1 MKVVKVILIVL
12 LVLVGLLLIYSFIAP
27 KEYNVEEE
35 VVINAPQ
42 SLVVVQATH
51 WENFNEWSPWSE
63 LDPNMELEYEG
74 EPGKVG
80 SKYTWAGNKDAGSG
94 SQEITGLTAERVD
107 IAINFKE
114 PFESE
119 ADTYFAFEQ
128 VDDGVKVTWGM
139 NSTMEWPWN
148 VLTSSIKSSISKDY
162 RKGLDSLKVRCEKI
176 NEEFVV
182 DGFWIR
188 PTTLDPRVYIGK
200 KGTVNWSDMQNFF
213 STNLGAANQ
222 AISSAGVTPVGAP
235 SGLYYVWDTENQRAE
250 MMAAI
255 PCPPDTEIS
264 GFDADTVSGEALY
277 IDYYGDYEGLGDAHE
292 AIGNYFTKYNI
303 PQGGV
308 AIEEYLTDPV
318 TQPDTSQWLT
328 RITYLLK

>member
-1 MKVVKVILIVL
+1 MKAVKVILIVL
-12 LVLVGLLLIYSFIAP
+12 LVVIGLVLIYSFVAP
-27 KEYNVEEE
+27 KDYHLEEE
-35 VVINAPQ
+35 VVIDAPY
-42 SLVVVQATH
+42 SLIVAQATH
-51 WENFNEWSPWSE
+51 WENFQGWSPWSE
-63 LDPNMELEYEG
+63 LDPNMELAYEG

-80 SKYTWAGNKDAGSG
+80 SKYTWKGNEDAGSG
-94 SQEITGLTAERVD
+94 TQEITAVTDEKVD
-107 IAINFKE
+107 IAITFKE

-119 ADTYFAFEQ
+119 ADTYFTFES
-128 VDDGVKVTWGM
+128 VDEGVKVTWGM

-162 RKGLDSLKVRCEKI
+162 RKGLDSLKVRCENI
-176 NEEFVV
+176 TEEFVV

-188 PTTLDPRVYIGK
+188 PTTFDSRVYIGK

-213 STNLGAANQ
+213 SSNLGAASQ
-222 AISSAGVTPVGAP
+222 AISAAGITPIGAP
-235 SGLYYVWDTENQRAE
+235 SGLYYVWDTENQKAE

-255 PCPPDTEIS
+255 PCAPGTKIS
-264 GFDADTVSGEALY
+264 GFDADTISGEALY
-277 IDYYGDYEGLGDAHE
+277 VDYYGSYDGLGDAHD
-292 AIGNYFTKYNI
+292 AIGSYFTKYNI

-308 AIEEYLTDPV
+308 AIEEYLTDPG